1 MNILLILLAFILLTL
16 SFFGSDSIS
25 NEHSYLF
32 DIRLSTIKAFIGI
45 AFFSYIICEILS
57 LFNIFS
63 FNYVL
68 ISWFLINGL
77 IIYLNKEKIKLNAF
91 SIFSQ
96 KVIIPKKEKNILLF
110 ICFLIIL
117 PLLLLAIFIPPNN
130 WDSMAYHLPRVE
142 HWIQNKNIYPYPT
155 NIVRQVLT
163 SPLSEYII
171 ANFQILAGTDAF
183 SNLVQF
189 ASFIFILFTG
199 SLIFSILKIGLNGQ
213 LFLLLALLSIP
224 MILFQATTTQT
235 DLLASFFFVSF
246 ILFALLIIQTEAN
259 FRTNFIFLALSL
271 TLGILTKYH
280 IAIFAAPIIFYL
292 LYDLIK
298 KKNNK
303 NTIFAILISILTIAL
318 ILAPLFLRNI
328 YFFGSITGKDLFD
341 ENATIVNST
350 ISIQNMLSNNFK
362 HIVDFVSIPINGYN
376 NLLFSAN
383 HSFHNSIGISENAPG
398 NNWASEPFIVNNY
411 LNEDTAGSL
420 FHALLIILSLVLVF
434 KSKHKTKLLLLFAYC
449 FIAFSLYGLLFRYT
463 PFDIRLLLPVLI
475 LLIIISTYII
485 YTSNTN
491 KYIVNALMFLFLIIS
506 IFPVY
511 FNRAKP
517 IIGNPFYLK
526 RVLTNTP
533 KGDIANTS
541 LALLPASKK
550 EEILNNYI
558 LTDSIYRL
566 NEDLTQVQRKSLFK
580 LEDSIGLFDFDKKTI
595 FQKSRLDNY
604 FTQNAVIQKNL
615 DTLFNN
621 ISSANSA
628 NNSINGKHL
637 FIYLKTEFDSYEYM
651 VWVYAKAK
659 YKNGFYIGN
668 SDTLKYRTYSKNII
682 DPKFYNLEIT
692 DKNKNWTTKY
702 KN

>member
-1 MNILLILLAFILLTL
+1 MYILLILLAFILLSL

-25 NEHSYLF
+25 NENSYLF
-32 DIRLSTIKAFIGI
+32 EIRLATIKAFIGI

-68 ISWFLINGL
+68 ISWILINGI
-77 IIYLNKEKIKLNAF
+77 IIYLNIEKIKVNVF

-96 KVIIPKKEKNILLF
+96 KIIIPKKEKNILLF
-110 ICFLIIL
+110 IFFLIIF

-171 ANFQILAGTDAF
+171 ANFQILASTDSF

-189 ASFIFILFTG
+189 ASFIFILFSAT
-199 SLIFSILKIGLNGQ
+199 LIFSLLKIGIKGH
-213 LFLLLALLSIP
+213 LFLLLALLSLP
-224 MILFQATTTQT
+224 MMLFQATTTQT
-235 DLLASFFFVSF
+235 DLLASFFFLCF

-259 FRTNFIFLALSL
+259 FKINFIFLALSL

-280 IAIFAAPIIFYL
+280 IAIFAAPIVAYL
-292 LYDLIK
+292 LFDLIN

-303 NTIFAILISILTIAL
+303 NIIFAVLISFLTIAI
-318 ILAPLFLRNI
+318 ILVPLFARNI

-350 ISIQNMLSNNFK
+350 ISIKNMLSNNFK
-362 HIVDFVSIPINGYN
+362 HIVDFISIPINGYN
-376 NLLFSAN
+376 NILFSVN
-383 HSFHNSIGISENAPG
+383 HSFHNLIGVSENMPG
-398 NNWASEPFIVNNY
+398 NNWAGEPFTVNNY
-411 LNEDTAGSL
+411 LNEDTAGSII
-420 FHALLIILSLVLVF
+420 HALLIILSLLLLF
-434 KSKHKTKLLLLFAYC
+434 KSKNKTKLLLLFAYC
-449 FIAFSLYGLLFRYT
+449 FIGFSLYGLLFRYT

-475 LLIIISTYII
+475 LIIIISTYII
-485 YTSNTN
+485 YISITN
-491 KYIVNALMFLFLIIS
+491 KNIINGMMLLFLIIS

-517 IIGNPFYLK
+517 IIGNPFYLR
-526 RVLTNTP
+526 RVLTKSP
-533 KGDIANTS
+533 KGDLDKLS
-541 LALLPASKK
+541 LALLPSSNK
-550 EEILNNYI
+550 EGILNNYI
-558 LTDSIYRL
+558 LVDSTYSL
-566 NEDLTQVQRKSLFK
+566 KKDLSKEQRKSLFK
-580 LEDSIGLFDFDKKTI
+580 LQDSIGLFDFDKKTI

-604 FTQNAVIQKNL
+604 FTQNPVIQKNM
-615 DTLFNN
+615 DTLFSN
-621 ISSANSA
+621 ILSINTTK
-628 NNSINGKHL
+628 NSIIGKPI
-637 FIYLKTEFDSYEYM
+637 FIDLKTEFDSYEYM
-651 VWVYAKAK
+651 IWVYAKAK
-659 YKNGFYIGN
+659 FKNGFYIGN
-668 SDTLKYRTYSKNII
+668 SDSLKYHSYLKNII
-682 DPKFYNLEIT
+682 DPNLYNLEVS
-692 DKNKNWTTKY
+692 DKNKNWTIKY

>member
-1 MNILLILLAFILLTL
+1 MYILLILLAFILLSL
-16 SFFGSDSIS
+16 SFFGYDSIS
-25 NEHSYLF
+25 NERSFLF
-32 DIRLSTIKAFIGI
+32 EIRITTIMAFIGI

-57 LFNIFS
+57 LFNVFS
-63 FNYVL
+63 FKYVL
-68 ISWFLINGL
+68 ISWVLING
-77 IIYLNKEKIKLNAF
+77 IIIFLNKEKIKLNVF

-96 KVIIPKKEKNILLF
+96 KIIISKKERNILYF
-110 ICFLIIL
+110 IFLIIIL

-130 WDSMAYHLPRVE
+130 WDSMAYHLPRIE

-171 ANFQILAGTDAF
+171 ANFQILADTDAF

-189 ASFIFILFTG
+189 VSFIFILFLAT
-199 SLIFSILKIGLNGQ
+199 LIFSILKIGLKGQ
-213 LFLLLALLSIP
+213 LFILLALLSLP
-224 MILFQATTTQT
+224 MMLFQATTTQT
-235 DLLASFFFVSF
+235 DLLASFFFLSF
-246 ILFALLIIQTEAN
+246 ILFALLIIQTEDN
-259 FRTNFIFLALSL
+259 FKPNFIFLALSL

-280 IAIFAAPIIFYL
+280 IAIFAAPIVLYL
-292 LYDLIK
+292 LFFLLK

-303 NTIFAILISILTIAL
+303 NIIFAVLISCLIIVIILV
-318 ILAPLFLRNI
+318 PLFVRNI

-341 ENATIVNST
+341 ENATIVNSS
-350 ISIQNMLSNNFK
+350 ISIHNMLSNNFK
-362 HIVDFVSIPINGYN
+362 HIVDFISIPINGYN
-376 NLLFSAN
+376 NLLFSIN
-383 HSFHNSIGISENAPG
+383 HSFHNSIGVSENKPG
-398 NNWASEPFIVNNY
+398 NNWAGEPFTINNH

-434 KSKHKTKLLLLFAYC
+434 NSKHKTKLLLLFTYC

-485 YTSNTN
+485 YTCITN
-491 KYIVNALMFLFLIIS
+491 KYIINSIMLLFLIIS

-517 IIGNPFYLK
+517 VLGNPFYLR

-533 KGDIANTS
+533 KGDIDERNIASMPTS
-541 LALLPASKK
+541 TKDK
-550 EEILNNYI
+550 ILNNYI

-566 NEDLTQVQRKSLFK
+566 NIDLTQEQRKSLFK

-604 FTQNAVIQKNL
+604 FTQNTVIQKYI
-615 DTLFNN
+615 DTVFSK
-621 ISSANSA
+621 ISNANTSK
-628 NNSINGKHL
+628 NSMNRKP
-637 FIYLKTEFDSYEYM
+637 IYIDLKTEFDSYEYL
-651 VWVYAKAK
+651 VWVYAKANL
-659 YKNGFYIGN
+659 KNGFYIGN
-668 SDTLKYRTYSKNII
+668 SDSLKYRSYSKNSIN
-682 DPKFYNLEIT
+682 PKLYNIEVS
-692 DKNKNWTTKY
+692 DKNKNWIIKY